1 MSMDTL
7 LFHNIIDEHK
17 DAVRQFLSAYRPV
30 KNEHAEYLKQ
40 LKAVGKKLNN
50 SESQQAFDR
59 ILQLFRLI
67 HRKERLIQKTI
78 LNLYIPLLDEDPNK
92 ADLCRL
98 LIEDDIEKLNKMVN
112 DVENLVYAFNA
123 MPGNNYQSR
132 FFAPFQQKA
141 YPNSFSDSIP
151 TVRPSGLARKL

>member
-1 MSMDTL
+1 MDTL
-7 LFHNIIDEHK
+7 LFHNITDEHK
-17 DAVRQFLSAYRPV
+17 EVVRHFLSAYRPV

-50 SESQQAFDR
+50 PEAQQAFDR

-98 LIEDDIEKLNKMVN
+98 LIEDDIAKLNKMVN
-112 DVENLVYAFNA
+112 DLENLVYAFNA
-123 MPGNNYQSR
+123 MPGNNYQSK
-132 FFAPFQQKA
+132 FFASFQQKA
-141 YPNSFSDSIP
+141 KSNSFSGSIS
-151 TVRPSGLARKL
+151 TFRQSGFAR